1 MEKGEVWKGSLT
13 CERLE
18 GGSREGQRQGGT
30 ETEEKEGEGRRY
42 SARHLCWFHGGGHD
56 VVVLALLGVG
66 REIGIEP
73 PQNFLQSDGAQLDGV
88 DGLRKTNGK
97 KEGRGTDERREE
109 EDKEASR

>member
-1 MEKGEVWKGSLT
+1 
-13 CERLE
+13 
-18 GGSREGQRQGGT
+18 
-30 ETEEKEGEGRRY
+30 
-42 SARHLCWFHGGGHD
+42 
-56 VVVLALLGVG
+56 VG

-97 KEGRGTDERREE
+97 EGRGTDERREE